1 MIKLFHQIH
10 LFLSKINIKYFIIL
24 FISIFFSIAYFLSP
38 IFGTT
43 NFIPINWF
51 RLPLGLFLYFLSL
64 IILVFAVKYYHQIY
78 NNKDYN
84 ISNRL
89 IFLISF
95 IILSLI
101 GIFYLLIYYPGVG
114 FCDTINIII
123 IENSLGYAKQHPWFY
138 IVFIHFIVRV
148 SKFFGGNYETAFFIS
163 SLFQVFCYS
172 ILFSYFIIWLHKK
185 QLKFLP
191 LLFIFLVW
199 AFSPILNLYKI
210 LLVKDILY
218 SFIVVAWIPFLYDF
232 VETDGSILFS
242 NKNFV
247 FISILILLSL
257 LRNNGVYIT
266 GFILFV
272 LFIFCLLKK
281 IKVLKQIFYLF
292 LILLLVI
299 LLNFC
304 FEKINKINHLFKE
317 TVGIPIQQ
325 IARTVV
331 ENGNITEEEEKII
344 NEIMPID
351 FIKSKYRPYTSDPL
365 KWGRRLD
372 DKYLNKNKVKF
383 LKIWFDIFLKN
394 PKIYLKAYLYNT
406 YGFWSI
412 NNHKIFRYDTIYVK
426 LFDNFFSEN
435 KIHIQSIFPN
445 NVQTTLKN
453 ITFEATNDSLNE
465 GILFW
470 LFILLLSVLIIIKG
484 NKYVIIASPILGGWL
499 TLMIATPVAYQYR
512 YIFFIPLA
520 LPLLVGIILFPCSI
534 NKK

>member
-292 LILLLVI
+292 
-299 LLNFC
+299 
-304 FEKINKINHLFKE
+304 
-317 TVGIPIQQ
+317 
-325 IARTVV
+325 
-331 ENGNITEEEEKII
+331 
-344 NEIMPID
+344 
-351 FIKSKYRPYTSDPL
+351 
-365 KWGRRLD
+365 
-372 DKYLNKNKVKF
+372 
-383 LKIWFDIFLKN
+383 
-394 PKIYLKAYLYNT
+394 
-406 YGFWSI
+406 
-412 NNHKIFRYDTIYVK
+412 
-426 LFDNFFSEN
+426 
-435 KIHIQSIFPN
+435 
-445 NVQTTLKN
+445 
-453 ITFEATNDSLNE
+453 
-465 GILFW
+465 
-470 LFILLLSVLIIIKG
+470 
-484 NKYVIIASPILGGWL
+484 
-499 TLMIATPVAYQYR
+499 
-512 YIFFIPLA
+512 
-520 LPLLVGIILFPCSI
+520 
-534 NKK
+534 